1 VRARARDG
9 GRVVNN
15 RGARL
20 PQEACDDLGAILETY
35 ERLAV
40 TTTQPH
46 AGADAEIATL
56 KQRLTSNDALWWTDI
71 AQAQLCV
78 VVVLNDDDVRAQLRS
93 WRRRFQEVAGDARY
107 ASYSDGAPS
116 LTTAASSVLRADLA
130 TCIQAVYYF
139 YATYGVAA
147 RSRSEVTLA
156 TLQVAC
162 VILVVEA
169 LLGVLIAVAATRPI
183 WPFTLTATPLDA
195 LKTLEFLLATSAVA
209 VVGSVVSVQRRLQDP
224 SVDVDP
230 FYRYIQTK
238 GDWLSISVISP
249 LSGAIFGFVLY
260 GLLASK
266 LIAGTIVDLSTG
278 YPVGTVAVALL
289 LVFGFVAGF
298 AEQLV
303 PDALTRI
310 ANRVLGGADGTT
322 ASKAATSASGQLKSG
337 PISLGGGAATP
348 SITSIAP
355 ATGPAAGG
363 TVVTIAGSGL
373 TGLTGVTFGGTAA
386 TAVSATSD
394 TQATATSPAGTS
406 GATVDVIVIG
416 PNGPSPASAAGQ
428 FMYA

>member
-1 VRARARDG
+1 VR
-9 GRVVNN
+9 NQ
-15 RGARL
+15 GARL

-40 TTTQPH
+40 TSTQPH
-46 AGADAEIATL
+46 SGADAEIATL
-56 KQRLTSNDALWWTDI
+56 KQRLESNDALWWTDI

-107 ASYSDGAPS
+107 AAYSDGAPS
-116 LTTAASSVLRADLA
+116 LATAASSVLRADLA

-169 LLGVLIAVAATRPI
+169 LLGILIAVAATRPI
-183 WPFTLTATPLDA
+183 WPFTLTATPLNA

>member
-1 VRARARDG
+1 VR
-9 GRVVNN
+9 NQ
-15 RGARL
+15 GARL

-40 TTTQPH
+40 TSTQPH

-56 KQRLTSNDALWWTDI
+56 KTRLASNDALWWTDI

-78 VVVLNDDDVRAQLRS
+78 VVVLGDDDVRAQLRS

-107 ASYSDGAPS
+107 ASYSEGAPS
-116 LTTAASSVLRADLA
+116 LTTATSAVLRADLS

-156 TLQVAC
+156 TLQVAG
-162 VILVVEA
+162 VILAIEA
-169 LLGVLIAVAATRPI
+169 VLGVLIAVAATRPI
-183 WPFTLTATPLDA
+183 WPFTLTPDPVGV

-266 LIAGTIVDLSTG
+266 LIAGTIVDLSAG
-278 YPVGTVAVALL
+278 YPAGTVAVALL

-310 ANRVLGGADGTT
+310 ANRVLGGADG
-322 ASKAATSASGQLKSG
+322 ANGAKAATSASGQLKSG
-337 PISLGGGAATP
+337 PIALGGGPAAP
-348 SITSIAP
+348 SVTMIAP

-363 TVVTIAGSGL
+363 TVVTITGSGL
-373 TGLTGVTFGGTAA
+373 AGLTGVTFGGTAA
-386 TAVSATSD
+386 TAFSATSD

-406 GATVDVIVIG
+406 GATVDVIVAG
-416 PNGPSPASAAGQ
+416 PNGSSPASAAAQ
-428 FMYA
+428 FTYT